1 MSINFQKSTWIDRI
15 ADNPNRRELTKVGE
29 SEGDSYIVERDD
41 NPTVEGTP
49 FNASTMN
56 DLEDRISNITID
68 DATFSENGLFTL
80 EEKTKLNGIQESATK
95 NSITRGT
102 LEPSGSSNGDIQR
115 IIISRRG

>member
-1 MSINFQKSTWIDRI
+1 MSINFRKSTWIDRI
-15 ADNPNRRELTKVGE
+15 ADNPNRRKLTKVGE

-80 EEKTKLNGIQESATK
+80 EEKTKLNGIQEGATK
-95 NSITRGT
+95 NSITRRT
-102 LEPSGSSNGDIQR
+102 SEPSGGSDGDIYIR
-115 IIISRRG
+115 YG